1 MVRLPW
7 RGRGTGTNEDGSFP
21 AAEGGNGEGVAERA
35 DPDERRSDA
44 RVVCEFQDGT
54 LCVYDDRVV
63 IERVDRS
70 RFDDKTIPAEEISGV
85 DLSKGIT
92 IGYLQI
98 EQVGV
103 AVDEGGLLSDPVN
116 ENTLHFGRGDRDCAT
131 EARTEILSIA
141 RG

>member
-1 MVRLPW
+1 MVKLPW
-7 RGRGTGTNEDGSFP
+7 SGRGGGGDG
-21 AAEGGNGEGVAERA
+21 GGSRAERTA
-35 DPDERRSDA
+35 ASEDASPDERHADA
-44 RVVCEFQDGT
+44 RLTCRFQDGT
-54 LCVYDDRVV
+54 LAVYDDRVE

-70 RFDDKTIPAEEISGV
+70 RFGDKTISADEIRGV
-85 DLSKGIT
+85 DFSKGIT

-116 ENTLHFGRGDRDCAT
+116 ENTLHFGRGGRDCAT
-131 EARTEILSIA
+131 RARTEIRSIA